1 MYLNL
6 DLSGLLFLV
15 FQISSSSVRKIENTN
30 NNKIKQTYVK
40 GKILAISQAA
50 IHNDA
55 HYFEHGLLI
64 SRDQY
69 TLGRIVF
76 FGQWRYTLYH
86 NSYNLSSMLVHFNL
100 HSWITMKFNLDLTL
114 SILIK
119 MWQSLWNK
127 MRVSLLFCTL
137 FSTFIAVS
145 LFESNECLK
154 WIRIDRVWRK
164 YVANGYFMRKRAK
177 CD

>member
-40 GKILAISQAA
+40 GKIFAISQAA

-64 SRDQY
+64 SRISLKQNE
-69 TLGRIVF
+69 
-76 FGQWRYTLYH
+76 GQPT
-86 NSYNLSSMLVHFNL
+86 
-100 HSWITMKFNLDLTL
+100 
-114 SILIK
+114 
-119 MWQSLWNK
+119 
-127 MRVSLLFCTL
+127 SLLHVIFHIYSCQ
-137 FSTFIAVS
+137 SV
-145 LFESNECLK
+145 
-154 WIRIDRVWRK
+154 
-164 YVANGYFMRKRAK
+164 
-177 CD
+177 